1 MDNDDPLA
9 KFRGVLPSRAEL
21 CQLVLFGT
29 SEKIRAAAQSV
40 LDLLPPMTAKE
51 KENWSTAV
59 WQSAKLPSE
68 SDLEK
73 SPIGRQTLAMLR
85 ANQPVGVEKKVE
97 SGVNVSPVDSE
108 PITPVEAISATPEQ
122 PPDDGVNDYL
132 KKLSWPPKS
141 TPTKPVDDGAK
152 HMWVAGTPSKPDKS
166 LRQLPPDLGENEPI
180 Y

>member
-1 MDNDDPLA
+1 M
-9 KFRGVLPSRAEL
+9 LPSRAVL
-21 CQLVLFGT
+21 ARLSLFGT
-29 SEKIRAAAQSV
+29 DEETRASANAI
-40 LDLLPPMTAKE
+40 LKALPPMNE
-51 KENWSTAV
+51 KERREYLDETWRLAD
-59 WQSAKLPSE
+59 LPSE
-68 SDLEK
+68 EDMLQ

-132 KKLSWPPKS
+132 KKLSWPPKA

-152 HMWVAGTPSKPDKS
+152 RMWVAGTPSKPDKS
-166 LRQLPPDLGENEPI
+166 LRPLPPDLGENEPI